1 MANKPAYFYIQSAV
15 IPYRWAH
22 GGRAGRLEVLMITS
36 LKKKRWI
43 IPKGVQEPG
52 LSPAASAAQEAMEEA
67 GVEGQVSK
75 KPIGSYLYRKWGGTC
90 HVLVYCLK
98 VEIVHGTW
106 AEDHRQREWVDLE
119 AAIERTRE
127 EALKSLLRSV
137 PDFLLPGSA

>member
-22 GGRAGRLEVLMITS
+22 GGRDEQLEVLMITS

-52 LSPAASAAQEAMEEA
+52 LSPAASAAQEGMEEA

-75 KPIGSYLYRKWGGTC
+75 KPIGSYQYRKWDATC
-90 HVLVYCLK
+90 HVLEFCLK

-106 AEDHRQREWVDLE
+106 AEDHRQRKWFELE

-127 EALKSLLRSV
+127 EALLRSV
-137 PDFLLPGSA
+137 PDFLLAGSA